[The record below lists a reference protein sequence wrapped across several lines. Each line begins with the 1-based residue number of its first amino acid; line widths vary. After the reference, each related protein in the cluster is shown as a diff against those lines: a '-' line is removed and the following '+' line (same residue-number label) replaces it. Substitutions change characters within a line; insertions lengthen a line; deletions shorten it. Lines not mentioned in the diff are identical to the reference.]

1 MCCGDV
7 FFSFPVLICEKVNK
21 TDDFQSDTLFD
32 KSVINL
38 EIPLVVRLEG
48 TNVDNAK
55 QILKDS
61 GLPIQSAVDLD
72 DAAKKATAALK

>member
-1 MCCGDV
+1 M
-7 FFSFPVLICEKVNK
+7 
-21 TDDFQSDTLFD
+21 FD

>member
-1 MCCGDV
+1 MHSKSIRLKWNEYFIGTCR
-7 FFSFPVLICEKVNK
+7 
-21 TDDFQSDTLFD
+21 TH
-32 KSVINL
+32 KSVVNL

>member
-1 MCCGDV
+1 MLRWCI
-7 FFSFPVLICEKVNK
+7 FLLPLICEKVNK
-21 TDDFQSDTLFD
+21 PDDFQSDTFFD
-32 KSVINL
+32 KSVVNL